1 MPLNLKQPSMSA
13 GELSPSL
20 YARTDLE
27 VYRTGLSRCEN
38 FFVGYQGGVKRRSGF
53 RFIGQCKTNQ
63 ETILIP
69 FQFSTQQTYVLE
81 VGPQYIRFIANGA
94 YVEDGGVPVEVATPY
109 LNGDLSRLTYT
120 QSADVLTLFHKSYPV
135 AELRRTSAIDFEYTV
150 FSNQLGPFET
160 INSNE
165 ANTIY
170 ASAQSGTVTL
180 TANFSAFN
188 DNVVGKLLYLEQQTS
203 GEVRTW
209 VQRMSVSPGD
219 KIYYAGNYYECTEAP
234 VSEGNA
240 AQTGD
245 TPPTHLEGEIWDGP
259 GELLP
264 DDNRDSVI
272 GVKWRYLHS
281 GFGIV
286 RIDSY
291 SSATVATGTV
301 ITTIP
306 ESAVGGT
313 IPAEEWEFLDQST
326 QKTFTLSTPDPT
338 SSLATDFSVT
348 LNEVGGSRTASLS
361 YISEWTINFDTNQVT
376 LVNEPNTYF
385 VNDPPPNSNADVVI
399 NQKSVVR
406 ETYKWAFE
414 PWREDTGYPQCG
426 TYYQQRLTFASTLNL
441 PQTIWLSVTDS
452 FNSFRT
458 SRPLLADDTMRF
470 DVNSLQVNEIY
481 NLAPLN
487 ALLAFTAGGVW
498 SLNQGSNDVITPENP
513 PSVRIQS
520 YDGAA
525 PIRPIIT
532 GSTGLYVQDGGQ
544 IVRDIGFDFSNDAF
558 VGNDLTV
565 RSAHLFEGREIVSWA
580 YAKNPDKIIWVVF
593 SDGEMAAFTY
603 LREQSVWGWAPCSTD
618 GDVKSLTVI
627 REGSYDIVYAVIN
640 RGGVNYVE
648 RLEEWMKTDRRD
660 NFFVDSGLTYD
671 GRETTG
677 ITLTISATNYTY
689 PNTCTVTASSN
700 YFDVGMEGR
709 DLIFDDGENKTII
722 TIDRYSSA
730 TSVTGVIQKVVPD
743 LFQNTP
749 TTEWGLGA
757 TVFSGLDHLEGK
769 IVSAFSDGADV
780 GDYVVTG
787 GSITLPSSGVV
798 VSVGLKYEA
807 TIQTLDL
814 ELEQYPATTRTKRNI
829 INKVYAYVRNT
840 MALKGGTQI
849 DSLYDLESREDE
861 DYNTPPN
868 LKTDVIEINCDSK
881 WNRGGRVILFQ
892 DRPVSA
898 EVLAIMPEITQSE
911 M

>member
-38 FFVGYQGGVKRRSGF
+38 FFVSYQGGVKRRSGF

-94 YVEDGGVPVEVATPY
+94 YIENEGNPIEVATPY
-109 LNGDLSRLTYT
+109 VDGDLSRITYT

-135 AELRRTSAIDFEYTV
+135 AELRRLSAIEFEYSL
-150 FSNQLGPFET
+150 FENQLGPFES

-165 ANTIY
+165 ARTIY
-170 ASAQSGTVTL
+170 TSDQSGTVTV

-209 VQRMSVSPGD
+209 VQRMAVSVGD
-219 KIYYAGNYYECTEAP
+219 KVYYAGNYYECTQADLYD
-234 VSEGNA
+234 GNA

-259 GELLP
+259 GEFLP
-264 DDNRDSVI
+264 DDNRNAVI

-286 RIDSY
+286 RIDSF
-291 SSATVATGTV
+291 SSANIATGTV
-301 ITTIP
+301 IKTIP

-326 QKTFTLSTPDPT
+326 NKVFSLTSPSPS

-348 LNEVGGSRTASLS
+348 LNEVGGSRTESLS
-361 YISEWTINFDTNQVT
+361 YISEWGINFTTNEVT
-376 LVNEPNTYF
+376 LVNAPNSYF
-385 VNDPPPNSNADVVI
+385 DNDPPPNSNADVVI
-399 NQKSVVR
+399 NQESVVR

-414 PWREDTGYPQCG
+414 PWREDSGYPQCG
-426 TYYQQRLTFASTLNL
+426 TYYQQRLTFASTLEL

-520 YDGAA
+520 YDGAS

-558 VGNDLTV
+558 IGNDLTV
-565 RSAHLFEGREIVSWA
+565 RSSHLFEGREIVSWA
-580 YAKNPDKIIWVVF
+580 YAKNPDKIIWVAF
-593 SDGEMAAFTY
+593 DDGEFAAFTY
-603 LREQSVWGWAPCSTD
+603 LREQSVWGWAPCKTD
-618 GDVKSLTVI
+618 GNVKSLAVV
-627 REGSYDIVYAVIN
+627 REGSYDIVYAVIQ
-640 RGGVNYVE
+640 RDGVNFVE
-648 RLEEWMKTDRRD
+648 RLDEWMKEDREDR
-660 NFFVDSGLTYD
+660 FFVDSGLTYD
-671 GRETTG
+671 GRELTG
-677 ITLTISATNYTY
+677 ITLTISALDYTY
-689 PNTCTVTASSN
+689 PNDCTVTASDD
-700 YFDVGMEGR
+700 YFDISMEGR

-722 TIDRYSSA
+722 TINVYSSP
-730 TSVTGVIQKVVPD
+730 TEVSGVIQKVVPTE
-743 LFQNTP
+743 FQNSP

-757 TVFSGLDHLEGK
+757 TILSGLDHLEGK
-769 IVSAFSDGADV
+769 EVSVFSDGADI
-780 GDYVVTG
+780 GDYTVSG
-787 GSITLPSSGVV
+787 GSITIPSPGVV
-798 VSVGLKYEA
+798 VSAGLKYEA
-807 TIQTLDL
+807 TVQTLDV
-814 ELEQYPATTRTKRNI
+814 ELEQSPATTRTKRNI
-829 INKVYAYVRNT
+829 INKVYAYVRDT
-840 MALKGGTQI
+840 MSLKGGTQL

-861 DYNTPPN
+861 NYNTPPR
-868 LKTDVIEINCDSK
+868 LKTDVIEINCDGK
-881 WNRGGRVILFQ
+881 WNRRGRVILFQ

-898 EVLAIMPEITQSE
+898 EILSIMPEITQSE